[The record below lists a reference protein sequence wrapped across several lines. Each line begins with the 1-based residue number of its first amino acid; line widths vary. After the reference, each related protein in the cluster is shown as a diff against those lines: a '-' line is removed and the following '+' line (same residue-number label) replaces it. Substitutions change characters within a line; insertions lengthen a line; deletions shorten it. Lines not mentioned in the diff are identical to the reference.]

1 MARASGAGPCPGRV
15 GPALRGN
22 PRGFDDFLSMI
33 SCRRRGF
40 RLAEARNAA
49 GRDRDFPGLMWHPS
63 AAPGLGINGS
73 CARGTAARGAHMLTP
88 VPLLIVPLA
97 IYNIITF
104 LMPGIAWSTV
114 LTTISMLSGAEWTI
128 SMAETFIVVSLF
140 FLFFEI
146 LKATRITHRSI
157 VDHMLSMLVFVI
169 AMAEFLL
176 VRLAG
181 NSVFAILLCIMLLD
195 VVAGFSVSVR
205 VAQRDF
211 SVEPR
216 E

>member
-1 MARASGAGPCPGRV
+1 
-15 GPALRGN
+15 
-22 PRGFDDFLSMI
+22 
-33 SCRRRGF
+33 
-40 RLAEARNAA
+40 
-49 GRDRDFPGLMWHPS
+49 
-63 AAPGLGINGS
+63 
-73 CARGTAARGAHMLTP
+73 MLTP

-114 LTTISMLSGAEWTI
+114 LTTISMLSGAEWAI
-128 SMAETFIVVSLF
+128 SMAEAFIALSLF

-157 VDHMLSMLVFVI
+157 IDHMLSMLVFVI
-169 AMAEFLL
+169 AITEFLL
-176 VRLAG
+176 VRQAG

-195 VVAGFSVSVR
+195 VIAGFSVSVR

>member
-1 MARASGAGPCPGRV
+1 
-15 GPALRGN
+15 
-22 PRGFDDFLSMI
+22 
-33 SCRRRGF
+33 
-40 RLAEARNAA
+40 
-49 GRDRDFPGLMWHPS
+49 
-63 AAPGLGINGS
+63 
-73 CARGTAARGAHMLTP
+73 MLTP

-97 IYNIITF
+97 IYNIVTF

-128 SMAETFIVVSLF
+128 SMAETFIVISLF

-176 VRLAG
+176 VRQAG

>member
-1 MARASGAGPCPGRV
+1 
-15 GPALRGN
+15 
-22 PRGFDDFLSMI
+22 
-33 SCRRRGF
+33 
-40 RLAEARNAA
+40 
-49 GRDRDFPGLMWHPS
+49 
-63 AAPGLGINGS
+63 
-73 CARGTAARGAHMLTP
+73 MLTP

-114 LTTISMLSGAEWTI
+114 LTTISMLSGAEWAI
-128 SMAETFIVVSLF
+128 SMAEAFIALSLF

-157 VDHMLSMLVFVI
+157 IDHMLSMLVFVI
-169 AMAEFLL
+169 AITELLL
-176 VRLAG
+176 VRQAG

-195 VVAGFSVSVR
+195 VIAGFSVSVR

>member
-1 MARASGAGPCPGRV
+1 LHHAVLSNTLVCSIRACNIPVCK
-15 GPALRGN
+15 ALVQAVTFRPRCGTHPLCRSKAFEEPRTRG
-22 PRGFDDFLSMI
+22 I
-33 SCRRRGF
+33 
-40 RLAEARNAA
+40 
-49 GRDRDFPGLMWHPS
+49 
-63 AAPGLGINGS
+63 
-73 CARGTAARGAHMLTP
+73 AARGAHMLTP

-114 LTTISMLSGAEWTI
+114 LTTISMLSGAEWAI
-128 SMAETFIVVSLF
+128 SMAEAFIALSLF

-157 VDHMLSMLVFVI
+157 IDHMLSMLVFVI
-169 AMAEFLL
+169 AITEFLL
-176 VRLAG
+176 VRQAG

-195 VVAGFSVSVR
+195 VIAGFSVSVR

>member
-1 MARASGAGPCPGRV
+1 
-15 GPALRGN
+15 
-22 PRGFDDFLSMI
+22 
-33 SCRRRGF
+33 
-40 RLAEARNAA
+40 
-49 GRDRDFPGLMWHPS
+49 
-63 AAPGLGINGS
+63 
-73 CARGTAARGAHMLTP
+73 MLTP

-114 LTTISMLSGAEWTI
+114 VASISMLSGAEWTI
-128 SMAETFIVVSLF
+128 SMAEAFIALSLF

-169 AMAEFLL
+169 GLVEFLL
-176 VRLAG
+176 VRQAG

-195 VVAGFSVSVR
+195 VIAGFSVSVR

-216 E
+216 D

>member
-1 MARASGAGPCPGRV
+1 
-15 GPALRGN
+15 
-22 PRGFDDFLSMI
+22 
-33 SCRRRGF
+33 
-40 RLAEARNAA
+40 
-49 GRDRDFPGLMWHPS
+49 
-63 AAPGLGINGS
+63 
-73 CARGTAARGAHMLTP
+73 MLTP

-114 LTTISMLSGAEWTI
+114 LTTVSMLSGAEWTI
-128 SMAETFIVVSLF
+128 SMAETFIALSLL

-157 VDHMLSMLVFVI
+157 IDHMLSMLVFVI
-169 AMAEFLL
+169 AMVEFLL
-176 VRLAG
+176 VRQAG

-211 SVEPR
+211 AIEPR

>member
-1 MARASGAGPCPGRV
+1 
-15 GPALRGN
+15 
-22 PRGFDDFLSMI
+22 
-33 SCRRRGF
+33 
-40 RLAEARNAA
+40 
-49 GRDRDFPGLMWHPS
+49 
-63 AAPGLGINGS
+63 
-73 CARGTAARGAHMLTP
+73 MLTP

-176 VRLAG
+176 VRQAG

>member
-1 MARASGAGPCPGRV
+1 
-15 GPALRGN
+15 
-22 PRGFDDFLSMI
+22 
-33 SCRRRGF
+33 
-40 RLAEARNAA
+40 
-49 GRDRDFPGLMWHPS
+49 
-63 AAPGLGINGS
+63 
-73 CARGTAARGAHMLTP
+73 MLTP

-104 LMPGIAWSTV
+104 LMPGISWSTV

-128 SMAETFIVVSLF
+128 SMAEAFIALSLF

-169 AMAEFLL
+169 GMVEFLL
-176 VRLAG
+176 VRQAG

-195 VVAGFSVSVR
+195 VIAGFSVSVR

-216 E
+216 D

>member
-1 MARASGAGPCPGRV
+1 
-15 GPALRGN
+15 
-22 PRGFDDFLSMI
+22 
-33 SCRRRGF
+33 
-40 RLAEARNAA
+40 
-49 GRDRDFPGLMWHPS
+49 
-63 AAPGLGINGS
+63 
-73 CARGTAARGAHMLTP
+73 MLTP

-104 LMPGIAWSTV
+104 LMPGISWSTV

-128 SMAETFIVVSLF
+128 SMAEAFIALSLF

-169 AMAEFLL
+169 GITEFLL
-176 VRLAG
+176 VRQAG

-195 VVAGFSVSVR
+195 VIAGFSVSVR